1 MHPAVALVPALA
13 LVVGPRFWVRYVL
26 ERNDRHEE
34 NFEQNAGEV
43 ARALLDQHGLHL
55 VRVESTDLGDH
66 YDPEA
71 KAVRLSR
78 GKLERKTLTAVTTAA
93 HEVSH
98 ALQDASAYGPF
109 LWRTRL
115 VKVARVAGEV
125 GTVLL
130 LAVPAAALMSRD
142 PVPPFIIGSA
152 ALAILG
158 TGLAAQLA
166 ALPSEFDASFG
177 RALPLLR
184 DGYISEQQAREAR
197 KILLACSLTYV
208 ASSLVAVLFILPW
221 LGRGLMLS
229 PASCS
234 RSIGLLTAPGVAHIA
249 PRNKPVRKSET
260 TQVCSRLRKDVGIA
274 ENLARLIGKPM
285 IRAWFRIAGSQ

>member
-13 LVVGPRFWVRYVL
+13 LVVGPRLWVRYVL

-34 NFEQNAGEV
+34 YFEQTAGEV
-43 ARALLDQHGLHL
+43 ARALLDQHGLQL

-166 ALPSEFDASFG
+166 ALPSELDASFG

-184 DGYISEQQAREAR
+184 DGYINEQQAQEAR
-197 KILLACSLTYV
+197 RILLACSLTYV

-249 PRNKPVRKSET
+249 PTNKLGRESKT
-260 TQVCSRLRKDVGIA
+260 TQGCSRLRNDVGIVA
-274 ENLARLIGKPM
+274 NLARLIGKPM